1 MDKKTIIA
9 DYFKLKRRFWQQ
21 EQAQGKV
28 NDRKRKC
35 SYVMPEQDLRKLKTQ
50 PRAFSLLFLQYKL
63 RTGERLSVA
72 GVEGANNRIFT

>member
-1 MDKKTIIA
+1 
-9 DYFKLKRRFWQQ
+9 
-21 EQAQGKV
+21 
-28 NDRKRKC
+28 
-35 SYVMPEQDLRKLKTQ
+35 MPEQDLRKLKTQ